1 MPRVAPSHDVLEKSI
16 DGFIYCLGQLFS
28 YFHWGNHIES
38 NLRKHCKE
46 EIDAKK
52 AQIVENITIEGTLL
66 FMRKVEDFFRPRP
79 QKDEESDDLR
89 AYDFPGYSGAGW
101 IFSKNKRV
109 EINKHV
115 AHVTTRGVT
124 HGKVDWKIF
133 EGVEIICQKAFPFL
147 DYLTE
152 DFLKDNTEKSE
163 ALKRKKALLSEYR
176 NLNIQW
182 IKTNRTS

>member
-16 DGFIYCLGQLFS
+16 DGFVYCLEQLFS
-28 YFHWGNHIES
+28 YIHWEDHIKS

-66 FMRKVEDFFRPRP
+66 FFRKVNEFFRDRP
-79 QKDEESDDLR
+79 PKDEESDDLR

-101 IFSKNKRV
+101 IFFSEERT

-115 AHVTTRGVT
+115 AHVTTRGAT
-124 HGKVDWKIF
+124 DGKVDWKIF
-133 EGVEIICQKAFPFL
+133 EGIEKICQKAFPFL

-152 DFLKDNTEKSE
+152 DFLKDNPEKSE

-176 NLNIQW
+176 NLNIQF
-182 IKTNRTS
+182 IKK